1 MATDFFQQHKQQL
14 DKAQEA
20 IASRVFYAAYPE
32 IPSGKIYG
40 ETARKDGQ
48 GAFEDR
54 IGSSF
59 DLQQCGTQGTTGN
72 ECSPYGIA
80 LDVSYPKPDIDQLIE
95 GAMNACVDWRN
106 ASIETRVGCGL
117 EILHRLN
124 QRSFEMAFCVMH
136 TTGQGFM
143 MAFQAGG
150 PHAQDRGLEA
160 IAYSYKAMMECPQAA
175 TWRKQ
180 VGKEDFVTLEKTFT
194 IVPRGIGLVIGC
206 STFPTWNSYPGLFAS
221 LVCGNA
227 VVVKPHPGAIL
238 PLAMTVEVCQT
249 VLVEAGFDPNLVTL
263 FADTTDNPA
272 TESLVQRS
280 EISIIDYTGGSEF
293 GNWVEA
299 NAGNAMVYT
308 EKSGINSIIID
319 SVEDMRAVSGNIG
332 FSLCLY
338 SGQMCTTPQNIFIPR
353 DGIET
358 SEGILSFDDVASSIV
373 KSVDWMLSDPARASE
388 VLGAIQNPATAE
400 RVDSAKGT
408 VLRDSEPVAHE
419 MFSDARTRSIK
430 IIQLDANDSNEYE
443 NEMFGPVVYI
453 IATDSTDQSISLA
466 SSIATQHGAISCSV
480 YSTNQD
486 TLDHAVDAMTL
497 AGVPVSCNLVGN
509 IWVNQSAAFSDY
521 HVSGA
526 NPSGNATLSDAAFVV
541 GRFNVVQ
548 CRTFVP
554 EPQKVSAS

>member
-1 MATDFFQQHKQQL
+1 
-14 DKAQEA
+14 
-20 IASRVFYAAYPE
+20 
-32 IPSGKIYG
+32 
-40 ETARKDGQ
+40 
-48 GAFEDR
+48 
-54 IGSSF
+54 
-59 DLQQCGTQGTTGN
+59 
-72 ECSPYGIA
+72 
-80 LDVSYPKPDIDQLIE
+80 
-95 GAMNACVDWRN
+95 
-106 ASIETRVGCGL
+106 
-117 EILHRLN
+117 
-124 QRSFEMAFCVMH
+124 MH

-180 VGKEDFVTLEKTFT
+180 VGKEDFVTLDKKFT

-486 TLDHAVDAMTL
+486 ILDHAVDAMTL